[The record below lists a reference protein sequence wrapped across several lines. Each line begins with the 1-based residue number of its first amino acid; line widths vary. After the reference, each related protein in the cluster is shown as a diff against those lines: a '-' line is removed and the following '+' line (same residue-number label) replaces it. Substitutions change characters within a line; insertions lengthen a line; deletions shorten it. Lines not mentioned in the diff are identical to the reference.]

1 MSETVDKWGKDAD
14 ELELMKGI
22 DKAIGRLKNVRNGSQ
37 LASIFHSIGS
47 GCIGIRMRS
56 RGMIGVQ
63 PTSVSRRRP
72 NLPHGR
78 KRLAAGRPAG
88 SKKDGFSAARRKRCL
103 AINVQ
108 NNKPNAKTHRFF
120 CF

>member
-1 MSETVDKWGKDAD
+1 MSVQK
-14 ELELMKGI
+14 I
-22 DKAIGRLKNVRNGSQ
+22 
-37 LASIFHSIGS
+37 ASFYANPV
-47 GCIGIRMRS
+47 RS

-72 NLPHGR
+72 NLPHGH

-108 NNKPNAKTHRFF
+108 NNKPNALIFFVFGGKMNDFVLLHSIRFYSF
-120 CF
+120 SDD